1 MSLSGCTLDSAA
13 VVGRGAYALLVSM
26 AMNDILRC
34 YVSGRHLAGSA
45 GQGTV
50 SFAVPDYGILFR
62 CQAAGARADLEMVAF
77 LALLRFI
84 EHNRALFKNHQV
96 RILTDF
102 PLLVYLMQNGSP
114 VNEGLG
120 AVRERARQYGKG
132 IDFAVEWIDEKHNRA
147 GHSVADIPAMPAE
160 VSLKVKSSLH
170 SFAHRAE
177 AGSPDWPLF

>member
-1 MSLSGCTLDSAA
+1 M
-13 VVGRGAYALLVSM
+13 LVSM

-45 GQGTV
+45 EQGTV
-50 SFAVPDYGILFR
+50 SFTVPDYGILFR

-84 EHNRALFKNHQV
+84 EHNKVLFKNHRV

-102 PLLVYLMQNGSP
+102 PLLVYLMQNEGP
-114 VNEGLG
+114 INEGLL
-120 AVRERARQYGKG
+120 AVREQAHQYGKE

-160 VSLKVKSSLH
+160 VGLKVKRSLYA
-170 SFAHRAE
+170 FAHRAE
-177 AGSPDWPLF
+177 VGSPDWPLF